1 MSNDSDGGR
10 QRNWI
15 LSFADLL
22 SLLLCFMVMSF
33 AVSKVERDQRHQPAP
48 ATETISETTGWPAR
62 GQPSADAAKPTRVLD
77 LDYLAAVLGAI
88 IAGDRVL
95 QGTHIERSD
104 DRLVLAIPGDI
115 LFAPGETRIADEA
128 RPSFDA
134 LARVLDSISN
144 PIGVFGHADRQ
155 PLPTGDEYPIGLGV
169 VAGPR
174 PGCRR
179 TPRAIGTC
187 PAGRLLWPCRHTP
200 KWVTRKLGE
209 AAAADGARHRPCRLR
224 ERGEMSSGNAQA
236 CRFASAGCHRHGL
249 AAYDERG
256 VGRRG
261 SGGRNRPGRSRPSR
275 AYLARSRRRV
285 QRDT

>member
-62 GQPSADAAKPTRVLD
+62 GQPSADAPKPTRVLD

-88 IAGDRVL
+88 IARDRVL
-95 QGTHIERSD
+95 QETHIERSD

-134 LARVLDSISN
+134 LARVLDSVSN
-144 PIGVFGHADRQ
+144 PIGVFGHAHRQ
-155 PLPTGDEYPIGLGV
+155 PLPTGDEYAMDWELSLGRALAVGELLAQSGLARP
-169 VAGPR
+169 VACYG
-174 PGCRR
+174 
-179 TPRAIGTC
+179 
-187 PAGRLLWPCRHTP
+187 L
-200 KWVTRKLGE
+200 
-209 AAAADGARHRPCRLR
+209 ADIPLNGLRENSERLR
-224 ERGEMSSGNAQA
+224 RPMA
-236 CRFASAGCHRHGL
+236 
-249 AAYDERG
+249 RG
-256 VGRRG
+256 VDLVVYASVGR
-261 SGGRNRPGRSRPSR
+261 
-275 AYLARSRRRV
+275 
-285 QRDT
+285 